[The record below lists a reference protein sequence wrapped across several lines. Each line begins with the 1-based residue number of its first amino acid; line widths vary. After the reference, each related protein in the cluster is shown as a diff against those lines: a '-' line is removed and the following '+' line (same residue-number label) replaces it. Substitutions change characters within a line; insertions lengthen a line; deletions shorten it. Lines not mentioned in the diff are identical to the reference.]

1 MTGKYTNVAYRLR
14 LERPFLLR
22 RALSEACHWN
32 RRIEKRQS
40 KPSDQYW
47 IGQFAAGRADK
58 DSVKRF
64 LSTYQISRA
73 TWNASKVAT
82 LINELS
88 KDPEFDPASGMTRF
102 AVSLSGTISS
112 ANAGQRTS
120 AASKLAMFTR
130 PATPV
135 FIWDRLALTAM
146 KVRTANNQSSGRP
159 RRFRSGGSHD
169 YAAFHAACMDEFKA
183 EREEDSFRTAV
194 KDFAEFVSFTRDGV
208 SLADQ
213 GYFERRLFDKLLVCE
228 GERIEELLLAAR

>member
-1 MTGKYTNVAYRLR
+1 MTGEYTKVASRIR
-14 LERPFLLR
+14 LERPYLLR

-32 RRIEKRQS
+32 RRTEKRQS

-47 IGQFAAGRADK
+47 IEQFAAGRADK

-64 LSTYQISRA
+64 LSTYQIARA

-88 KDPEFDPASGMTRF
+88 KDPEFNPASGMTKF
-102 AVSLSGTISS
+102 AALLSGTISS

-120 AASKLAMFTR
+120 AASKFAMFTR
-130 PATPV
+130 PAMPV

-146 KVRTANNQSSGRP
+146 KVRTASKLGRVQP
-159 RRFRSGGSHD
+159 RSFRSGGSHD
-169 YAAFHAACMDEFKA
+169 YAAFHAACMDEFKI
-183 EREEDSFRTAV
+183 EREEDAFRTAV
-194 KDFAEFVSFTRDGV
+194 EEFVEFVFFTRDGV